1 MKREKADRRLQ
12 KEFFVE
18 HIYRK
23 KEFVEV
29 RRKDAGAEKGIC
41 DYTSS

>member
-23 KEFVEV
+23 EFVEV
-29 RRKDAGAEKGIC
+29 RRKDAGAEKGIR